1 MDKTIKQVV
10 HESVKDLHE
19 IGLVDQVTMHEFD
32 ALCLPK
38 LKELSPKEIKK
49 LRVREKV
56 SQPVLAKHL
65 NVSPHTVKHWE
76 QGTKR
81 PTGSALL
88 LLNIVLGKGLAAIEE
103 GLTLN
108 QNRQP
113 FRSVRMKK
121 KAHPELEIGGR
132 IGG

>member
-1 MDKTIKQVV
+1 MISRDA
-10 HESVKDLHE
+10 
-19 IGLVDQVTMHEFD
+19 GLLLRTNINRV
-32 ALCLPK
+32 L
-38 LKELSPKEIKK
+38 ELYNTNEHTG
-49 LRVREKV
+49 
-56 SQPVLAKHL
+56 QPPVAIDIH
-65 NVSPHTVKHWE
+65 E
-76 QGTKR
+76 QGTKH

-88 LLNIVLGKGLAAIEE
+88 LLNIVFGKGLAAIEE